1 MKTLR
6 DALIIGWWKSWPDL
20 RRQPLLIPLIMMIS
34 ALPLFFLY
42 VFSSGGNVLGLGIVG
57 ALVGTLAFL
66 AANSSLQELGQDR
79 YLKIREMMV
88 AMPVSPIAYSTGIA
102 LSTLIIALPSIL
114 FYMIIAGVLGLL
126 SPSSILWITLALTLS
141 WTSLSAMGFA
151 ISTYFTKAN
160 VNTLNNIANIL
171 GITLVFLPP
180 VYYSEARLG
189 SLSWISAIIPTSNAA
204 SLVRY
209 YTGLAS
215 LSTGDLLLR
224 WGILVLMS
232 LLFTALVAVKVRW
245 RET

>member
-20 RRQPLLIPLIMMIS
+20 RRQPLLIPLIMIIS

-42 VFSSGGNVLGLGIVG
+42 VFSSGNVLSIGIIG

-102 LSTLIIALPSIL
+102 LSSLIISLPSIL
-114 FYMIIAGVLGLL
+114 FYMIIAGLLGLL
-126 SPSSILWITLALTLS
+126 SLGSVLWITLALTLA

-189 SLSWISAIIPTSNAA
+189 SLSWLAAIIPTSNAA

-209 YTGLAS
+209 YTGLTS
-215 LSTGDLLLR
+215 LSSEELLLR
-224 WGILVLMS
+224 WGLLVLMS
-232 LLFTALVAVKVRW
+232 LLFTALVAAKVRW
-245 RET
+245 REA

>member
-20 RRQPLLIPLIMMIS
+20 RRQPLLVPLIMIVS

-42 VFSSGGNVLGLGIVG
+42 VFSAGNVLSIGIVG

-88 AMPVSPIAYSTGIA
+88 AMPVSPIAYSTGVA
-102 LSTLIIALPSIL
+102 LSSLMISLPSIL
-114 FYMIIAGVLGLL
+114 FYMVIAGALGLL
-126 SPSSILWITLALTLS
+126 SPSSVLWITLALTLS

-189 SLSWISAIIPTSNAA
+189 SLSWISTIIPTSNAA
-204 SLVRY
+204 SLIRY
-209 YTGLAS
+209 YTGLVS

-224 WGILVLMS
+224 WGILVLTS

-245 RET
+245 REK

>member
-1 MKTLR
+1 MKKTLR

-42 VFSSGGNVLGLGIVG
+42 VFSSGNVLSIGIVG

-88 AMPVSPIAYSTGIA
+88 AMPVSPVAYSTGIA
-102 LSTLIIALPSIL
+102 LSSLIISLPSII
-114 FYMIIAGVLGLL
+114 FYMIIAGVIGLL
-126 SPSSILWITLALTLS
+126 SVSSVLWITLALTLA

-151 ISTYFTKAN
+151 ISTYFVKAN

-180 VYYSEARLG
+180 VYYAETKLG
-189 SLSWISAIIPTSNAA
+189 ALNWLAVIIPTSNAA
-204 SLVRY
+204 SLIRY
-209 YTGLAS
+209 YTGLVS

-224 WGILVLMS
+224 WGVLVLMS
-232 LLFTALVAVKVRW
+232 ILFTVLVAVKVRW
-245 RET
+245 RES